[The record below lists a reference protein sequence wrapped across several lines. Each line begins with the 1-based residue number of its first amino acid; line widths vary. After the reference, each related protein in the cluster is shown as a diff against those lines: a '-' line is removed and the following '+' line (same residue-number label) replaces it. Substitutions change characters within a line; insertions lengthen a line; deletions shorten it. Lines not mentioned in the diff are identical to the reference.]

1 MSDVETAM
9 KLLIKAFHKYSGKEG
24 DASTLTKGELK
35 DLLQTELAG
44 FIGKSTDKAGIDKI
58 YSNLDSNSDGLVD
71 FTEYVTLVC
80 SITTLCND
88 YLCGKK

>member
-1 MSDVETAM
+1 MN
-9 KLLIKAFHKYSGKEG
+9 LLIKAFHKYSGKEG

-35 DLLQTELAG
+35 DLLQSELAG

-80 SITTLCND
+80 CITTLCND